1 MGKETNEDKL
11 LRLEQ
16 ELEELK
22 ATLPEHCYGTQG
34 YVGVHRASPA
44 HWQRIEDTE
53 EEIKKLKAGLGGSG
67 P

>member
-1 MGKETNEDKL
+1 MSRETNEQKL

-22 ATLPEHCYGTQG
+22 AMLPEHCYGGEG

-44 HWQRIEDTE
+44 HHNWSVIETCWYR
-53 EEIKKLKAGLGGSG
+53 L
-67 P
+67 